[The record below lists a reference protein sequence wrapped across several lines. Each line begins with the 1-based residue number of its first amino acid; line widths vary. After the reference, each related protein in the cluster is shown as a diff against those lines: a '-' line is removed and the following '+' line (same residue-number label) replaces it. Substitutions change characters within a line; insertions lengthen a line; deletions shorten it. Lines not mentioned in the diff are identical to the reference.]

1 MKLTHTYTGLS
12 MLELH
17 KKYNDLFWSKKD
29 PWWAKEKFAKET
41 PEKGTYE
48 IYFDKSFNQTFSEQ
62 TKDLV
67 LGGLEV
73 CHPAIA
79 IEAVLEYFKKT
90 GEKLLPDW
98 YARTSAVGA
107 DGNRVDV
114 GGFDGGGL
122 CVFDYWDDDCYGDLG
137 LLSARNLNLES
148 RPLEPLDFSS
158 LELRIKKL
166 EEWQAKVQEK

>member
-1 MKLTHTYTGLS
+1 MKITHTYTGLS
-12 MLELH
+12 MLKLH
-17 KKYNDLFWSKKD
+17 EKYNDLFWSKKD

-62 TKDLV
+62 TKDLALV
-67 LGGLEV
+67 ELEV

-79 IEAVLEYFKKT
+79 IEAILEHFKKT
-90 GEKLLPDW
+90 GERLLPDW
-98 YARTSAVGA
+98 YARTSAVAA
-107 DGNRVDV
+107 DGYRVVVGDFGGDGLDV
-114 GGFDGGGL
+114 DG
-122 CVFDYWDDDCYGDLG
+122 CWDDGCSDGLG

-148 RPLEPLDFSS
+148 GTLEPLDLSS
-158 LELRIKKL
+158 LDSRIKKL